1 MEKQFYFRIHKFK
14 KIRNENGMQKT
25 IKFVRH
31 ENNLALYFN
40 IMLCY

>member
-14 KIRNENGMQKT
+14 KTRNENGMQKT

-31 ENNLALYFN
+31 ENNLALYNLF
-40 IMLCY
+40 LFC